1 MTVPVLMPKLGLTM
15 DEGIVIRWLKTV
27 GELVQKGE
35 PLLEV
40 ETDKSA
46 VEVESS
52 VSGVLS
58 QIVAVEGAKV
68 PVGATIAYLVE
79 EGEAAAVPGREK
91 IFAREG
97 APAGESAPSME
108 NDPAEG
114 SISAGGSKSD
124 MARVKASPL
133 ARKLAGQ
140 AGLNLAGVVGS
151 GPGYRIVKK
160 DVLRLLED
168 RSTAVTQPAT
178 PPTPRATFESTAGS
192 TAVAPGAQEPVSIAP
207 PSTGHSAGSYREPV
221 TRMRKAI
228 ADRMLF
234 STSRIPQ
241 YFVSLEVDLSRAL
254 SQIEALAPEV
264 QNGYG
269 VKLSVTDLLILASAR
284 CLQKHREMNAYYLM
298 GESLQD
304 TFIEYHDFI
313 NIGVAVALPHG
324 LLVPVITHV
333 EQKGLGE
340 IAAAR
345 VEAVRKAR
353 EGRLGMDE
361 LQGGTFTIS
370 NMGAMGIDHFQAI
383 INPPEA
389 GILAVGRARKK
400 PVVVGDAI
408 AIRPVLEL
416 KLTADHRLIDGATA
430 AAFLKDLA
438 NLLESGQLDVT
449 YGGVGDG
456 NVAEG

>member
-1 MTVPVLMPKLGLTM
+1 MAVPVLMPKLGLTM

-27 GELVQKGE
+27 GDPVQKGE

-52 VSGVLS
+52 ASGVLS
-58 QIVAVEGAKV
+58 QIVAGEGAKV
-68 PVGATIAYLVE
+68 PVGATIAYLAE
-79 EGEAAAVPGREK
+79 EGEAAAAPGGEK
-91 IFAREG
+91 I
-97 APAGESAPSME
+97 PAGESAP
-108 NDPAEG
+108 AVG
-114 SISAGGSKSD
+114 
-124 MARVKASPL
+124 RVKASPL

-151 GPGYRIVKK
+151 GPGHRIVKK

-168 RSTAVTQPAT
+168 RRTVVSQLAA
-178 PPTPRATFESTAGS
+178 PPTPRAAFEAIAGS
-192 TAVAPGAQEPVSIAP
+192 TAVAPGTQKPVSIAP
-207 PSTGHSAGSYREPV
+207 PSMGHGEGSYREPV

-228 ADRMLF
+228 ADRMLY
-234 STSRIPQ
+234 STSHIPQ
-241 YFVSLEVDLSRAL
+241 FFVSLEVDLSRAL
-254 SQIEALAPEV
+254 SQIEALTPEV
-264 QNGYG
+264 QNSYG
-269 VKLSVTDLLILASAR
+269 AKLSVTDLLILATAR
-284 CLQKHREMNAYYLM
+284 CLQKRREMNAYYLA
-298 GESLQD
+298 GESLED
-304 TFIEYHDFI
+304 TFIEYHDFV
-313 NIGVAVALPHG
+313 NIGVAVSLPHG
-324 LLVPVITHV
+324 LLVPVIPHV
-333 EQKGLGE
+333 EQKRLGE
-340 IAAAR
+340 IAVAR
-345 VEAVRKAR
+345 AEAVRKAR

-416 KLTADHRLIDGATA
+416 KLTADHRMIDGATA

-438 NLLESGQLDVT
+438 TLLESGRLDVT

-456 NVAEG
+456 DVAEG

>member
-1 MTVPVLMPKLGLTM
+1 MAVPILMPKLGLTM

-27 GELVQKGE
+27 GEPVQKGE

-52 VSGVLS
+52 ASGVLL
-58 QIVAVEGAKV
+58 QIVAGEGAKV
-68 PVGATIAYLVE
+68 PVGATIAYLAE
-79 EGEAAAVPGREK
+79 EGEEAAAPGREK
-91 IFAREG
+91 I
-97 APAGESAPSME
+97 PAGESAPAGE
-108 NDPAEG
+108 NTPVRG
-114 SISAGGSKSD
+114 SAPAGGSKP
-124 MARVKASPL
+124 AVGRVKASPL

-151 GPGYRIVKK
+151 GPGHRIVKK

-168 RSTAVTQPAT
+168 RRTVVSQLAA
-178 PPTPRATFESTAGS
+178 PPTPRAAFEAIAGS
-192 TAVAPGAQEPVSIAP
+192 TAVAPGTQKPVSIAP
-207 PSTGHSAGSYREPV
+207 PSMGHGEGSYREPV

-228 ADRMLF
+228 ADRMLY

-241 YFVSLEVDLSRAL
+241 FFVSLEVELSRAL
-254 SQIEALAPEV
+254 SQIEALTPEV

-269 VKLSVTDLLILASAR
+269 AKLSVTDLLILATVR
-284 CLQKHREMNAYYLM
+284 CLQKHREMNAYYLA

-304 TFIEYHDFI
+304 TFIEYHDFV

-324 LLVPVITHV
+324 LLVPVIPHV

-340 IAAAR
+340 IAIVRA
-345 VEAVRKAR
+345 EAVRKAR

-370 NMGAMGIDHFQAI
+370 NMGGMGIDHFQAI

-416 KLTADHRLIDGATA
+416 KLTADHRMIDGATA

-438 NLLESGQLDVT
+438 TLLESGRLDVT

-456 NVAEG
+456 DVAEG

>member
-1 MTVPVLMPKLGLTM
+1 MAVPVLMPKLGLTM

-27 GELVQKGE
+27 GEPVQKGE

-52 VSGVLS
+52 ASGVLL
-58 QIVAVEGAKV
+58 QIVAEEGAKV
-68 PVGATIAYLVE
+68 PVGAAIAYLGE
-79 EGEAAAVPGREK
+79 EEEEAAAPGREK
-91 IFAREG
+91 I
-97 APAGESAPSME
+97 PAGESAP
-108 NDPAEG
+108 
-114 SISAGGSKSD
+114 AGGSTP
-124 MARVKASPL
+124 AGGRVKASPL
-133 ARKLAGQ
+133 AKKMAGQ

-151 GPGYRIVKK
+151 GPGHRIVKK

-168 RSTAVTQPAT
+168 RSTAVTPPAT
-178 PPTPRATFESTAGS
+178 SPTPRATFESTAGS

-207 PSTGHSAGSYREPV
+207 PSTGHSAGSYREPA

-228 ADRMLF
+228 ADRMLY
-234 STSRIPQ
+234 STSHIPQ
-241 YFVSLEVDLSRAL
+241 FFVSLEVDLSRAL
-254 SQIEALAPEV
+254 SQIKALAPEV
-264 QNGYG
+264 QNGYSA
-269 VKLSVTDLLILASAR
+269 KLSVTDLLILASAK
-284 CLQKHREMNAYYLM
+284 CLQKHREMNAYYLA

-304 TFIEYHDFI
+304 TFVEYHDFI
-313 NIGVAVALPHG
+313 NIGVAVALPRG
-324 LLVPVITHV
+324 LIVPVILNV
-333 EQKGLGE
+333 ERKGLGE
-340 IAAAR
+340 IAVAR
-345 VEAVRKAR
+345 AEAVRKAR
-353 EGRLGMDE
+353 EGRLGIDE

-370 NMGAMGIDHFQAI
+370 NMGGMGIDHFQAI

-408 AIRPVLEL
+408 AIRPVMEL
-416 KLTADHRLIDGATA
+416 KLTADHRIIDGATA

-438 NLLESGQLDVT
+438 ILLESGQLDVT

-456 NVAEG
+456 HVAEG